1 MKAAQLTDDTAKRV
15 VRKLLSGDRKDH
27 EVTLAHA
34 IVREGTLYIDNKLW
48 VPECVR
54 TKVIDSVHSM
64 AETGHPGLAKTL
76 FHL

>member
-1 MKAAQLTDDTAKRV
+1 MLIY
-15 VRKLLSGDRKDH
+15 
-27 EVTLAHA
+27 A

-48 VPECVR
+48 VPEYVY
-54 TKVIDSVHSM
+54 TKVIDSVYSM